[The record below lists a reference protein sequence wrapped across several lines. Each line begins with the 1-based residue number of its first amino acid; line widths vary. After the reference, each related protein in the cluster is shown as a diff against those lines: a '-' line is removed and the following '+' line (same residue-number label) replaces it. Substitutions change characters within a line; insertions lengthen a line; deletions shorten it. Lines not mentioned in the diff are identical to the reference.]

1 MQRPAVQRLL
11 GRHDAR
17 VKKLASTATKMLEHA
32 AAVLSQLSTGR
43 GSRSLQ
49 DHQRFETIIAALVPD
64 DASDEGMM
72 RAIGEL
78 LGGLDW
84 RQIDRAQKRNLASD
98 GSKGAFSQ
106 ATKISRKRRKDY
118 RGWGRSVAIDFW
130 HKHTRLDTRLGKK
143 KRHREV
149 NTTTGTV
156 FYREHWRHVQYDTN
170 EQIADAFFEVRG
182 GEFGRH
188 CRRCPRCRPMLSFHF

>member
-1 MQRPAVQRLL
+1 MNRLAVQRLL
-11 GRHDAR
+11 RRHDSR
-17 VKKLASTATKMLEHA
+17 VEKLASTATKMLEHA

-49 DHQRFETIIAALVPD
+49 DHQRFETIVAALVPD
-64 DASDEGMM
+64 DAHEEGIMS
-72 RAIGEL
+72 AIREL
-78 LGGLDW
+78 LGGLHW
-84 RQIDRAQKRNLASD
+84 EQIDRAQKRNLTND
-98 GSKGAFSQ
+98 GSVGAFSQ

-118 RGWGRSVAIDFW
+118 RGWGRSIAIDFW

-149 NTTTGTV
+149 NTTTGSV

-170 EQIADAFFEVRG
+170 DQIADAFFEVRG
-182 GEFGRH
+182 A
-188 CRRCPRCRPMLSFHF
+188 